1 MKNKKVYKEYLYIVS
16 DLLTGNKTFLKS
28 IKDVAYH
35 TGLGVGYLTNR
46 LKGNREIG
54 KIVFDSFQIDH
65 RERNIGDE
73 KLIQKPT
80 KAEKIDTKT
89 IYTYSIF
96 IGEVNGY
103 NYYITTDKQ
112 LEKSK
117 IRETTNNGNNLTVD
131 RFEITEQ
138 DLALFDLE
146 KEYQDKIASWKDK
159 PMYRGDIELVNQL
172 IDDILIIKKRKKNI
186 KQFGRGNIR

>member
-1 MKNKKVYKEYLYIVS
+1 MARTNIEFIYKLTYLDSGKVKYLG
-16 DLLTGNKTFLKS
+16 T
-28 IKDVAYH
+28 IKDLSIE
-35 TGLGVGYLTNR
+35 TGLGVGYLGGRVRPYFGANVVEFKNYR
-46 LKGNREIG
+46 VDYRPRVKG
-54 KIVFDSFQIDH
+54 DD
-65 RERNIGDE
+65 
-73 KLIQKPT
+73 KLIQKPIR
-80 KAEKIDTKT
+80 AEKIDTKT

-96 IGEVNGY
+96 IGEANGY

-131 RFEITEQ
+131 RYEITEQ

-146 KEYQDKIASWKDK
+146 KEYQDKIASWKHK

-172 IDDILIIKKRKKNI
+172 IDDILIIKKRKNNI

>member
-1 MKNKKVYKEYLYIVS
+1 MARTNIEFIYKLTYLDSGKVKYLG
-16 DLLTGNKTFLKS
+16 T
-28 IKDVAYH
+28 IKDLSIE
-35 TGLGVGYLTNR
+35 TGLGVGYLGGRVRPYFGANVVEFKNYR
-46 LKGNREIG
+46 VDYRPRVKG
-54 KIVFDSFQIDH
+54 DD
-65 RERNIGDE
+65 
-73 KLIQKPT
+73 KLIEKPIR
-80 KAEKIDTKT
+80 AEKIDTKT

-96 IGEVNGY
+96 IGEANGY

-117 IRETTNNGNNLTVD
+117 IRETTNKGNNLTVD
-131 RFEITEQ
+131 RYEITEQ

-146 KEYQDKIASWKDK
+146 KEYQDKIASWKHK

-172 IDDILIIKKRKKNI
+172 IDDILIIKKRKNNI

>member
-1 MKNKKVYKEYLYIVS
+1 MARTNIEFIYKLTYLDSGKVKYLG
-16 DLLTGNKTFLKS
+16 T
-28 IKDVAYH
+28 IKDLSIE
-35 TGLGVGYLTNR
+35 TGLGVGFLAGRVRPYFGANVVEFKNYR
-46 LKGNREIG
+46 VDYRPRVKG
-54 KIVFDSFQIDH
+54 DD
-65 RERNIGDE
+65 
-73 KLIQKPT
+73 KLIEKPIRA
-80 KAEKIDTKT
+80 KKIDTKT

-96 IGEVNGY
+96 IGEANGY

-117 IRETTNNGNNLTVD
+117 IRATTNGGNNLAVD
-131 RFEITEQ
+131 RYEITEQ

-146 KEYQDKIASWKDK
+146 KEYQDKIASWKHK

-172 IDDILIIKKRKKNI
+172 IDDILIIKKRKNNI

>member
-1 MKNKKVYKEYLYIVS
+1 MARTNIEFIYKLTYLDSGKVKYLG
-16 DLLTGNKTFLKS
+16 T
-28 IKDVAYH
+28 IKDLSIE
-35 TGLGVGYLTNR
+35 TGLGVGFLAGRVRPYFGANVVEFKNYR
-46 LKGNREIG
+46 VDYRPRVKG
-54 KIVFDSFQIDH
+54 DD
-65 RERNIGDE
+65 
-73 KLIQKPT
+73 KLIEKPIRA
-80 KAEKIDTKT
+80 KKIDTKT

-96 IGEVNGY
+96 IGEANGY

-117 IRETTNNGNNLTVD
+117 IRATTNGGNNLAVD
-131 RFEITEQ
+131 RYEITEQ

-146 KEYQDKIASWKDK
+146 KEYQDKIASWKHK

-172 IDDILIIKKRKKNI
+172 IDDILIVKKRKNNI

>member
-1 MKNKKVYKEYLYIVS
+1 MARTNIEFIYKLTYIDSGKVKYLG
-16 DLLTGNKTFLKS
+16 T
-28 IKDVAYH
+28 IKDLSIE
-35 TGLGVGYLTNR
+35 TGLGVGYLGGRVRPYFGANVVEFKNYR
-46 LKGNREIG
+46 VDYRPRVKG
-54 KIVFDSFQIDH
+54 DD
-65 RERNIGDE
+65 
-73 KLIQKPT
+73 KLIEKPIRA
-80 KAEKIDTKT
+80 KKIDTKT

-96 IGEVNGY
+96 IGEANGY

-117 IRETTNNGNNLTVD
+117 IRETTNKGNNLTVD
-131 RFEITEQ
+131 RYEITEQ

-172 IDDILIIKKRKKNI
+172 IDDILIIKKRKNNI

>member
-1 MKNKKVYKEYLYIVS
+1 MARTNIEFIYKLTYLDSGKVKYLG
-16 DLLTGNKTFLKS
+16 T
-28 IKDVAYH
+28 IKDLSVE
-35 TGLGVGYLTNR
+35 TGLGVGYLGGRVKPYFGANSVEFKNYR
-46 LKGNREIG
+46 IDYRPRVKGDN
-54 KIVFDSFQIDH
+54 
-65 RERNIGDE
+65 
-73 KLIQKPT
+73 KLIEKPIR
-80 KAEKIDTKT
+80 AEKIDTKT

-96 IGEVNGY
+96 IGEANGY

-131 RFEITEQ
+131 RYEITEQ

-172 IDDILIIKKRKKNI
+172 IDDILIIKKRKNNI

>member
-1 MKNKKVYKEYLYIVS
+1 MARTNIEFIYKLTYIDSGKVKYLG
-16 DLLTGNKTFLKS
+16 T
-28 IKDVAYH
+28 IKDLSIE
-35 TGLGVGYLTNR
+35 TGLGVGYLGGRVRPYFGANVVEFKNYR
-46 LKGNREIG
+46 VDYRPRVKGDN
-54 KIVFDSFQIDH
+54 
-65 RERNIGDE
+65 
-73 KLIQKPT
+73 KLIEKPIR
-80 KAEKIDTKT
+80 AEKIDTKT

-96 IGEVNGY
+96 IGEANGY

-117 IRETTNNGNNLTVD
+117 IRATTNGGNNLAVD
-131 RFEITEQ
+131 RYEITEQ

-146 KEYQDKIASWKDK
+146 KEYQDKIASWKHK

-172 IDDILIIKKRKKNI
+172 IDDILIIKKRKNNI

>member
-1 MKNKKVYKEYLYIVS
+1 MAKTTIEFIYKLTYLDTGKSKYLGS
-16 DLLTGNKTFLKS
+16 TKDLS
-28 IKDVAYH
+28 IE
-35 TGLGVGYLTNR
+35 TGLGVGYLAGRVKPYFGANSVEFKNYR
-46 LKGNREIG
+46 VDYRPRVKG
-54 KIVFDSFQIDH
+54 D
-65 RERNIGDE
+65 DE
-73 KLIQKPT
+73 LIEKPV
-80 KAEKIDTKT
+80 KADKIDLKT
-89 IYTYSIF
+89 NYTYSIF

-131 RFEITEQ
+131 RYEITKQ

-146 KEYQDKIASWKDK
+146 KEYQDKIASWKNK

-172 IDDILIIKKRKKNI
+172 IDDILIIKKRKN
-186 KQFGRGNIR
+186 NIRNFGKANIR

>member
-1 MKNKKVYKEYLYIVS
+1 MARTNIEFIYKLTYLDSGKVKYLG
-16 DLLTGNKTFLKS
+16 T
-28 IKDVAYH
+28 IKDLSIE
-35 TGLGVGYLTNR
+35 TGLGVGYLGGRVRPYFGANVVEFKNYR
-46 LKGNREIG
+46 VDYRPRVKGDN
-54 KIVFDSFQIDH
+54 
-65 RERNIGDE
+65 
-73 KLIQKPT
+73 KLIEKPIR
-80 KAEKIDTKT
+80 AEKIDTKT

-96 IGEVNGY
+96 IGEANGY

-117 IRETTNNGNNLTVD
+117 IRETTNKGNNLTVD
-131 RFEITEQ
+131 RYEITKQ

-146 KEYQDKIASWKDK
+146 KEYQDKIASWKHK

-172 IDDILIIKKRKKNI
+172 IDDILIIKKRKNNI

>member
-1 MKNKKVYKEYLYIVS
+1 MAKTTIEFIYKLTYLDTGKSKYLGS
-16 DLLTGNKTFLKS
+16 TKDLS
-28 IKDVAYH
+28 IE
-35 TGLGVGYLTNR
+35 TGLGVGYLAGRVKPYLGANSVEFKNYR
-46 LKGNREIG
+46 
-54 KIVFDSFQIDH
+54 IDY
-65 RERNIGDE
+65 RPRVNGDNELIE
-73 KLIQKPT
+73 KPVR
-80 KAEKIDTKT
+80 ADKIDLKT
-89 IYTYSIF
+89 NYTYSIF

-103 NYYITTDKQ
+103 NYYITTEKQ

-146 KEYQDKIASWKDK
+146 KEYQDKIASWKNK

-172 IDDILIIKKRKKNI
+172 IDDILIIKKRKN
-186 KQFGRGNIR
+186 NIRNFGKANIR

>member
-1 MKNKKVYKEYLYIVS
+1 MARTNIEFIYKLTYLDSGKVKYLG
-16 DLLTGNKTFLKS
+16 T
-28 IKDVAYH
+28 IKDLSIE
-35 TGLGVGYLTNR
+35 TGLGVGYLGGRVRPYFGANVVEFKNYR
-46 LKGNREIG
+46 VDYKPRVKG
-54 KIVFDSFQIDH
+54 DD
-65 RERNIGDE
+65 
-73 KLIQKPT
+73 KLIEKPVR
-80 KAEKIDTKT
+80 AEKIDTKT

-96 IGEVNGY
+96 IGEANGY

-117 IRETTNNGNNLTVD
+117 IRATTNGGNNLAVD
-131 RFEITEQ
+131 RYEITEQ

-146 KEYQDKIASWKDK
+146 KEYQDKIASWKHK

-172 IDDILIIKKRKKNI
+172 IDDILIIKKRKNNI

>member
-1 MKNKKVYKEYLYIVS
+1 MIKKAHNDYLYIVTN
-16 DLLTGNKTFLKS
+16 LLNGKKIHLKS
-28 IKDVAYH
+28 IKDISYH

-46 LKGNREIG
+46 LKNNRDIGSIEI
-54 KIVFDSFQIDH
+54 KDYHIDH
-65 RERNIGDE
+65 RLFNKGDE
-73 KLIQKPT
+73 RLLEKPIR
-80 KAEKIDTKT
+80 AEKIDTKT

-96 IGEVNGY
+96 IGEANGY

-117 IRETTNNGNNLTVD
+117 IRATTNGGNNLAVD
-131 RFEITEQ
+131 RYEITEQ

-146 KEYQDKIASWKDK
+146 KEYQDKIASWKHK

-172 IDDILIIKKRKKNI
+172 IDDILIIKKRKNNI

>member
-1 MKNKKVYKEYLYIVS
+1 MARTNIEFIYKLTYLDSGKVKYLG
-16 DLLTGNKTFLKS
+16 T
-28 IKDVAYH
+28 IKDLSIE
-35 TGLGVGYLTNR
+35 TGLGVGYLGGRVRPYFGANVVEFKNYR
-46 LKGNREIG
+46 VDYRPRVKGDN
-54 KIVFDSFQIDH
+54 
-65 RERNIGDE
+65 
-73 KLIQKPT
+73 KLIEKPIR
-80 KAEKIDTKT
+80 AEKIDTKT

-96 IGEVNGY
+96 ISEVNGY

-117 IRETTNNGNNLTVD
+117 IRQTTNDGNNLTVD
-131 RFEITEQ
+131 RYEITEQ

-172 IDDILIIKKRKKNI
+172 IDDILIIKKRKNNI